1 MRKLKKTMTFHEDV
15 IDMIEQRDL
24 QKYPYE
30 NLFIETAIRNFC
42 QHNGE
47 VDSLN
52 LEKEFYRINQ
62 KLDRLMEK
70 TESKHADDIFDL
82 NTLR

>member
-1 MRKLKKTMTFHEDV
+1 MKKLKKTITFHEDV

-42 QHNGE
+42 QNHDKTEFPNF
-47 VDSLN
+47 
-52 LEKEFYRINQ
+52 KAEFYQINQ
-62 KLDRLMEK
+62 KLDQLMEE
-70 TESKHADDIFDL
+70 TERKRMDDILDL
-82 NTLR
+82 NMLG

>member
-1 MRKLKKTMTFHEDV
+1 MKKLKKTITFHEDV
-15 IDMIEQRDL
+15 IDMIEKRDML
-24 QKYPYE
+24 KYPYE

-42 QHNGE
+42 QNNGK

-52 LEKEFYRINQ
+52 LEEEFYRINQ

>member
-1 MRKLKKTMTFHEDV
+1 MRKLKKTMSFHEDV

-42 QHNGE
+42 HNNGK
-47 VDSLN
+47 VGSQN
-52 LEKEFYRINQ
+52 LEEEFYRINQ
-62 KLDRLMEK
+62 KLDRLLEK
-70 TESKHADDIFDL
+70 TERKQTDDVFDL
-82 NTLR
+82 NALR

>member
-42 QHNGE
+42 QHNGK

-62 KLDRLMEK
+62 KLDRLIEK
-70 TESKHADDIFDL
+70 TESKHADDILDL

>member
-1 MRKLKKTMTFHEDV
+1 MKKLKKTITFHEDV

-42 QHNGE
+42 QNNGK
-47 VDSLN
+47 VGSSN
-52 LEKEFYRINQ
+52 LKEEFYRINQ